1 MQGFV
6 RSTAAAPVATLNRQ
20 GSGSVVLLCEHASN
34 YIPQGYD
41 RLGLSAPELHSHIA
55 WDIGA
60 LALAEQLSSLLDA
73 PLVFAT
79 HSRLLLDLNRD
90 VAAAD
95 SIVTESADTAIP
107 GNLLI
112 THTERR
118 WRSDWLYAPF
128 HAAVE
133 MLIDERLSRGQA
145 TAVISIHS
153 FTPEY
158 LGETRPWH
166 VGVLGRRDRRLVDR
180 ILESVRRDSNLCV
193 GDNQP
198 YAPEQGVY
206 HSIERH
212 AERRGLP
219 GAMIEVRNDLISN
232 SLGQTQWAGRLA
244 HDFKWALEA
253 FERVVATGQRHTMT
267 AEVANN

>member
-6 RSTAAAPVATLNRQ
+6 RSTAAAPVAILNRKGA
-20 GSGSVVLLCEHASN
+20 GSAVLVCEHASN
-34 YIPQGYD
+34 YVPQEYA
-41 RLGLSAPELHSHIA
+41 RLGLSAADLQRHIA

-60 LALAEQLSSLLDA
+60 LALSEQLSALLDA
-73 PLVFAT
+73 PMVFAT
-79 HSRLLLDLNRD
+79 HSRLLLDLNRE
-90 VAAAD
+90 VGAPD
-95 SIVTESADTAIP
+95 SIVTQSENTPIP
-107 GNLLI
+107 GNLDLSQ
-112 THTERR
+112 TERR
-118 WRSDWLYAPF
+118 WRSDWLYAPY
-128 HAAVE
+128 HAAIE
-133 MLIDERLSRGQA
+133 TLIDERLSRGQA

-158 LGETRPWH
+158 LSTVRPWH
-166 VGVLGRRDRRLVDR
+166 LGVISRRDRRLADR
-180 ILESVRRDSNLCV
+180 ILESLHRDALLCV

-219 GAMIEVRNDLISN
+219 GAMIEVRNDLISS

-244 HDFKWALEA
+244 HDLKWALDG
-253 FERVVATGQRHTMT
+253 FSDVALGTRQIT
-267 AEVANN
+267 A